1 MGFFTHVS
9 SKIRQ
14 TFANNDKPFAT
25 IHFLESAGGSFFAAE
40 NFARALRTRRPF
52 RFRAFCASLF
62 CECGRIGNSGFP
74 ANAHAVKAGD
84 ASGIVYRVVL
94 VVYALGFAIP
104 RTQAARIAL
113 RDVYHRFE

>member
-40 NFARALRTRRPF
+40 NFARAPSGRAALSGSA
-52 RFRAFCASLF
+52 RFAPAFF
-62 CECGRIGNSGFP
+62 
-74 ANAHAVKAGD
+74 ANAG
-84 ASGIVYRVVL
+84 
-94 VVYALGFAIP
+94 
-104 RTQAARIAL
+104 
-113 RDVYHRFE
+113 E